1 MDIKEKIYFDNAAT
15 TPVLEEVMY
24 EMIPYLRIAYG
35 NPSSTHSFGRESKA
49 LIEITR
55 KNIAKHLHCNAS
67 EIIFTSGG
75 TEANNLA
82 FYIAVEQLDIDT
94 IITAKTEHKAVLN
107 AAKKYEDMIE
117 LVYVNVDNKGQVDLE
132 HLESLLKKHP
142 KSLLSLMLA
151 NNEIGTLLPLK
162 EVNDLVSKYQV
173 FFHTDAV
180 QYIGHYPLDLQQY
193 PSITFLSASA
203 HKFHGPKGIGFL
215 YIKKGTKVVS
225 QIKGGSQEREL
236 RAGTENVMAIA
247 GLNKAFELANSEM
260 TSRQKTIT
268 ELKDYLKK
276 ELLKAYPDLKIN
288 GGDEAYSLYTILNVS
303 FPPHKSRDLL
313 PFSLDLKGIAVSA
326 GSACSSG
333 STAFS
338 HVLRA
343 IGTRDDWPAVRF
355 SLSHL
360 NTKKE
365 IDQLILALSE
375 IFEK

>member
-107 AAKKYEDMIE
+107 AAKKYEDKIE
-117 LVYVNVDNKGQVDLE
+117 LVYVNIDDKGQVDLA

-151 NNEIGTLLPLK
+151 NNEIGTLLQLK

-193 PSITFLSASA
+193 PSISFLSASA

-288 GGDEAYSLYTILNVS
+288 GGDEAHSLYTILNVS

>member
-82 FYIAVEQLDIDT
+82 FHIAVEQLDIDT

-107 AAKKYEDMIE
+107 AAKKYQDKIE
-117 LVYVNVDNKGQVDLE
+117 LVYVNVDDKGQVDLA

-151 NNEIGTLLPLK
+151 NNEIGTLLHLK

-193 PSITFLSASA
+193 PSISFLSASA

-288 GGDEAYSLYTILNVS
+288 GGDEAHSLYTILNVS

>member
-24 EMIPYLRIAYG
+24 EMIPYMRVAYG
-35 NPSSTHSFGRESKA
+35 NPSSTHSFGREAKSN
-49 LIEITR
+49 IELAR
-55 KNIAKHLHCNAS
+55 KNIAKTLNCNSS

-82 FYIAVEQLDIDT
+82 FHIAVNSLNVDT

-107 AAKKYEDMIE
+107 AAKKYSKRVKVE
-117 LVYVNVDNKGQVDLE
+117 YVNVDDKGVVDLV
-132 HLESLLKKHP
+132 HLESLLLAHP

-151 NNEIGTLLPLK
+151 NNEVGTLLSINVIN
-162 EVNDLVSKYQV
+162 ELVGKYKCY
-173 FFHTDAV
+173 FHTDAV
-180 QYIGHYPLDLQQY
+180 QYIGHYTLDLK
-193 PSITFLSASA
+193 SINNITFLSASA
-203 HKFHGPKGIGFL
+203 HKFHGPKGVGFL
-215 YIKKGTKVVS
+215 YIRKGTKVEA
-225 QIKGGSQEREL
+225 QMKGGSQEREL
-236 RAGTENVMAIA
+236 RAGTENVMSIA
-247 GLNKAFELANSEM
+247 GMNKAFEIAY
-260 TSRQKTIT
+260 T
-268 ELKDYLKK
+268 ELEDRKKEISELKK
-276 ELLKAYPDLKIN
+276 YLLSSLLNAFPDLKIN
-288 GGDEAYSLYTILNVS
+288 GTEGEEALYSMLNVS

-343 IGTRDDWPAVRF
+343 IGSREDWPAIRF

-360 NTKKE
+360 NTKDE
-365 IDQLILALSE
+365 IDRLILALNE